1 MRNIIQ
7 ALITVSLLVLTSC
20 TSNEGAMKKA
30 AVEYAEKQFA
40 ENTQKE
46 ADEAIPQ
53 SDFLKKSYVEFM
65 KKYSEIS
72 AAQAQLQGDN
82 NGVVMVV
89 VKTYP
94 KPAKKTLLKIAGTV
108 SDSEARRFN
117 FANALQLIAKE
128 TGSDA
133 TPVEQPF
140 ATYSLHKGSS
150 GDWKVKE

>member
-1 MRNIIQ
+1 MRNIIP
-7 ALITVSLLVLTSC
+7 ALIATSLLVLTSC

-40 ENTQKE
+40 ENVQKE

-53 SDFLKKSYVEFM
+53 SEFLKKAYVDFM
-65 KKYSEIS
+65 KKYSEIN
-72 AAQAQLQGDN
+72 AAQAQMQGDN
-82 NGVVMVV
+82 NGVVMVT

-108 SDSEARRFN
+108 GDADARRFN

-128 TGSDA
+128 TGSD
-133 TPVEQPF
+133 TSPIEQPF